1 MRLIDEWRTAWK
13 FLSVQANVLGG
24 AMASAYA
31 TFYPQ
36 LKDTI
41 SPAAMG
47 YLTGAVFALG
57 VIGRVISQQPKE
69 TDESK
74 TEVHP

>member
-1 MRLIDEWRTAWK
+1 MKLINEWRTAWK

-47 YLTGAVFALG
+47 YLTGAVFVLQLA
-57 VIGRVISQQPKE
+57 VWPE
-69 TDESK
+69 TPDFMSFDE
-74 TEVHP
+74 EENPQ

>member
-13 FLSVQANVLGG
+13 FLSVQANVFGG

-47 YLTGAVFALG
+47 YLTGVVFALG

-69 TDESK
+69 PDESK

>member
-1 MRLIDEWRTAWK
+1 MKLIDEWHQAWK

-36 LKDTI
+36 LKETI
-41 SPAAMG
+41 SPSMMG
-47 YLTGAVFALG
+47 YITGAVFALG
-57 VIGRVISQQPKE
+57 IIGRVISQQPKPA
-69 TDESK
+69 DESNS
-74 TEVHP
+74 EVTR

>member
-1 MRLIDEWRTAWK
+1 MKLIDEWRTAWK

-36 LKDTI
+36 LKETI
-41 SPAAMG
+41 SPATMG
-47 YLTGAVFALG
+47 YITGAVFALG

-69 TDESK
+69 ADEDK
-74 TEVHP
+74 NEVHP

>member
-1 MRLIDEWRTAWK
+1 MKLIDEWRTAWK
-13 FLSVQANVLGG
+13 FLSVQANLLGG

-41 SPAAMG
+41 SPSAMG
-47 YLTGAVFALG
+47 YLTGVVFALG
-57 VIGRVISQQPKE
+57 VLGRIISQQPKE
-69 TDESK
+69 ADEEK
-74 TEVHP
+74 TEVHQ

>member
-1 MRLIDEWRTAWK
+1 MKLIDEWRTAWK

-47 YLTGAVFALG
+47 CLTGAVFVLQLA
-57 VIGRVISQQPKE
+57 VWPE
-69 TDESK
+69 TPDLMSFDE
-74 TEVHP
+74 EENPQ